1 MLQVQEILKKILLKD
16 DEKFFHG
23 LSFIVISLITIHIA
37 IYFNFYKFSSNWIES
52 ESKKTTF
59 IVSNSASENKI
70 PLNVTIKIEDYLS
83 NNIDTLK
90 FKIIE
95 DNMIKDSLGL
105 ASFSDMSG
113 LRLPFIFQ
121 IETNDKKVIDEV
133 YSSIIDL
140 SENRLIE
147 KYSHQDELYEITSVV
162 NRIKLII
169 FMMLIV
175 IITLFA
181 FLIMNVVKMA
191 LIGNF
196 KFLEMLQIMGAS
208 SFELSKNISQ
218 SIIKKIIPGA
228 ILSTIFVYS
237 VSTILMKLFGANFD
251 FFDKSFFFEIN
262 LMTLIILI
270 LFIVV
275 FLVLLL
281 FFLMSYLFYFFEK
294 RFFDKF

>member
-1 MLQVQEILKKILLKD
+1 MLQVQETLKRILLKD

-37 IYFNFYKFSSNWIES
+37 IYFNFYKFSSIWIES
-52 ESKKTTF
+52 ESNKTTF
-59 IVSNSASENKI
+59 IISNSPNEKKI
-70 PLNVTIKIEDYLS
+70 PLNITVRIEDYLS
-83 NNIDTLK
+83 SKSNNLK
-90 FKIIE
+90 FRIIE
-95 DNMIKDSLGL
+95 DNLIKDSLGL
-105 ASFSDMSG
+105 TNFSDTSS
-113 LRLPFIFQ
+113 LRLPFILQ

-140 SENRLIE
+140 SENRFTE
-147 KYSHQDELYEITSVV
+147 KYSHQDELYEIASVV
-162 NRIKLII
+162 NRVKLII
-169 FMMLIV
+169 FIMLLV

-208 SFELSKNISQ
+208 SFELSKNISL

-228 ILSTIFVYS
+228 TLSTIFVYF
-237 VSTILMKLFGANFD
+237 VSTILIKLFGANFD
-251 FFDKSFFFEIN
+251 FFDQSFFVETNI
-262 LMTLIILI
+262 MTLIILI
-270 LFIVV
+270 LFIVI
-275 FLVLLL
+275 FLVLLS